1 MRADAVQQLRDV
13 HGPDRVLEL
22 LPGLFRLPIPLP
34 RNPLR
39 ELNAYLIRGRERSLL
54 IDTGFRE
61 PACRQA
67 LQAGLRAAGA
77 EHDPLD
83 VLLTHIHTDH
93 TGLASEVVRPGGAIY
108 IGRGD
113 YPFTSRAWEEEY
125 WGRIDQR
132 FLQEGFPPEELRIT
146 TGTNPARTLG
156 PDLDLP
162 NYQPLEDGDRLT
174 VGEYT
179 LEVIAAP
186 GHTPGQICLWMADQ
200 QVLFTA
206 DHVLFD
212 ITPNITMWPNLPNAL
227 GRYLESLTRIGTYP
241 ARLALPGHRHT
252 ADLAPRIQALL
263 AHHRRRAAETL
274 AIVRR
279 EGGLNAYQVASRM
292 TWDIRADSWADF
304 PLNQKWF
311 ATGEALAHLEYLV
324 EEGAGTRRA
333 GPLRRKERVWGLM
346 TPFTVNGRKLFGIVS
361 DVVSVVVVLQSGL
374 DRLLRQYGAVEFMGG
389 QSVQGLRHRLVG
401 EVHHLIQGLA
411 LNHLRGHGTGG
422 NGAAA
427 AKGFKLHV
435 RDRVLVNFQVDFHNI
450 AAFGVADLA
459 HAVWVFQDAHVAGVA
474 EMVHDLLT
482 V

>member
-186 GHTPGQICLWMADQ
+186 AIPRVRSACGWQTSRSSSPR
-200 QVLFTA
+200 
-206 DHVLFD
+206 
-212 ITPNITMWPNLPNAL
+212 TMF
-227 GRYLESLTRIGTYP
+227 SLTSPPTSPCGPICPTP
-241 ARLALPGHRHT
+241 WAAT
-252 ADLAPRIQALL
+252 W
-263 AHHRRRAAETL
+263 RA
-274 AIVRR
+274 
-279 EGGLNAYQVASRM
+279 
-292 TWDIRADSWADF
+292 
-304 PLNQKWF
+304 
-311 ATGEALAHLEYLV
+311 
-324 EEGAGTRRA
+324 
-333 GPLRRKERVWGLM
+333 
-346 TPFTVNGRKLFGIVS
+346 
-361 DVVSVVVVLQSGL
+361 
-374 DRLLRQYGAVEFMGG
+374 
-389 QSVQGLRHRLVG
+389 
-401 EVHHLIQGLA
+401 
-411 LNHLRGHGTGG
+411 
-422 NGAAA
+422 
-427 AKGFKLHV
+427 
-435 RDRVLVNFQVDFHNI
+435 
-450 AAFGVADLA
+450 
-459 HAVWVFQDAHVAGVA
+459 
-474 EMVHDLLT
+474 
-482 V
+482 